1 MTWLPEL
8 CKQHS
13 VHSQES
19 EFRKNTHITTSSLNS
34 SQSHLDLD
42 VVELHEVAVVS
53 VSVERVLAR
62 GLCTAAHVL
71 ETKQVIYSI
80 KWNKCNSTLVCQKY
94 LWYVNALVAESGSL
108 TVNGYNDYI
117 GDL

>member
-1 MTWLPEL
+1 M
-8 CKQHS
+8 
-13 VHSQES
+13 S
-19 EFRKNTHITTSSLNS
+19 EFRKTHNITTSSLNS

-71 ETKQVIYSI
+71 ETKQVMHSI
-80 KWNKCNSTLVCQKY
+80 KWNKYILILACQKY
-94 LWYVNALVAESGSL
+94 LWYVNALVAESGS
-108 TVNGYNDYI
+108 
-117 GDL
+117 